1 MTLVLRLKVVLDMP
15 CDKIANN
22 FFVLIFNHVMINIFI
37 KCVKSRNFTEFT
49 GEEILDRRILSRKS
63 VGL

>member
-1 MTLVLRLKVVLDMP
+1 MP

-49 GEEILDRRILSRKS
+49 GEEILDRRIVSRKS